1 MTYQN
6 KFSFIYCK
14 ANFDTTLDKALFSDI
29 NFLFSDFSFGVRQV
43 PHYYHPPFEW
53 GIPAL
58 RGLSTINH

>member
-29 NFLFSDFSFGVRQV
+29 NFLFSDFSFGAS
-43 PHYYHPPFEW
+43 YMK
-53 GIPAL
+53 
-58 RGLSTINH
+58 INIL